1 MKRKEKVKEHL
12 KHASICNL
20 IVNQDSWKVHLAEMN
35 QQYICFQFDNKKD
48 IPKLANKDD
57 VQVHAI
63 YDHNELIM
71 HGKLQYIDDTKTT
84 FCLIQVRVSF
94 YTSGKLDFTYDFRDI
109 A

>member
-1 MKRKEKVKEHL
+1 MKRREKVKEHL

-20 IVNQDSWKVHLAEMN
+20 TINLESWEVHLVKMN
-35 QQYICFQFDNKKD
+35 QHCICFQFDNKKD
-48 IPKLANKDD
+48 ILKLTNKDD

-63 YDHNELIM
+63 YDHSDLIIQ
-71 HGKLQYIDDTKTT
+71 GKLQYIDDTKAT
-84 FCLIQVRVSF
+84 FCLNQVRASF